1 MPDPRRSLANILT
14 PPDRV
19 MTPGAY
25 LKYRRTAA
33 GLGLHDVA
41 ATVATEPRL
50 AEHVRGAWIERI
62 EADVA
67 PMSLNTIVALRRAY
81 RFDLEVL
88 AQLAAIAMHL
98 RVQPPRL
105 CRICACSDA
114 DPCLDYRGPC
124 SWVGQDL
131 CSACF
136 TPAKG
141 DR

>member
-1 MPDPRRSLANILT
+1 MPDPRRSLTNILT
-14 PPDRV
+14 PPYRV

-33 GLGLHDVA
+33 GLGLNDVA
-41 ATVATEPRL
+41 AAVATEPPL

-67 PMSLNTIVALRRAY
+67 PVSLNTIVVLRRAY
-81 RFDLEVL
+81 PFDLDVL
-88 AQLAAIAMHL
+88 AQLAAIGMHL

-114 DPCLDYRGPC
+114 DPCLDDRGPC
-124 SWVGQDL
+124 SWISQDL

-136 TPAKG
+136 TPEIG